1 MRGSKFLKLKIHF
14 QSFLKT
20 FLQLF
25 LYSIPKF
32 HFSFNFYNVKAKLKY
47 KKDLDFVARIFV
59 ITLEPRISINFFVVF
74 AVSYLNLV
82 NFEKFD

>member
-20 FLQLF
+20 FLLLF
-25 LYSIPKF
+25 LNSIPKF
-32 HFSFNFYNVKAKLKY
+32 HLSFNFYNVKAKLKY

-59 ITLEPRISINFFVVF
+59 ITFEPRISINF
-74 AVSYLNLV
+74 L
-82 NFEKFD
+82 

>member
-25 LYSIPKF
+25 LNSIPKF

-47 KKDLDFVARIFV
+47 KKRFGFCGQ
-59 ITLEPRISINFFVVF
+59 NFRDHIR
-74 AVSYLNLV
+74 ASN
-82 NFEKFD
+82 